1 MHASS
6 ALFTHG
12 NRSRP
17 SFIILASA
25 VGCTRPLH
33 RRRTSWMAC
42 DSGRCESCRPLRLKA
57 PPTSPAAIYAS
68 YPSGLLKLRERR
80 IRRTKRCTFL
90 GLHEAWRSVMATIDT
105 VVGQA
110 GPVSCCQTLSAR
122 IELQVMFNSACCAFN
137 YELHSAVSF
146 ASHPCEN
153 RRYPRRADTTGNVS
167 DSGTAPGPLF

>member
-1 MHASS
+1 
-6 ALFTHG
+6 
-12 NRSRP
+12 
-17 SFIILASA
+17 
-25 VGCTRPLH
+25 
-33 RRRTSWMAC
+33 MAC

-137 YELHSAVSF
+137 YELCVFSIYLMPFFSCSF
-146 ASHPCEN
+146 LS
-153 RRYPRRADTTGNVS
+153 RRSRCLIFARPS
-167 DSGTAPGPLF
+167 